1 MHEGRDGTRTA
12 YEMEVHLRH
21 AEEEKRREYDAS
33 VRTLAFDP
41 RGRLNQAGVAALA
54 DLACAV
60 AAGKGRSW
68 CTSPHRLALRWRARL
83 ERALLWNEATNAI
96 KSWGRVEGDSNP
108 GDDWRKMRGVP
119 TGGAGPTRNA
129 AAEKKATAPDSGKRR
144 KPQSGEVSHSAAT
157 SEGVGAVA
165 APGRAGRP
173 R

>member
-1 MHEGRDGTRTA
+1 M
-12 YEMEVHLRH
+12 
-21 AEEEKRREYDAS
+21 
-33 VRTLAFDP
+33 
-41 RGRLNQAGVAALA
+41 
-54 DLACAV
+54 
-60 AAGKGRSW
+60 
-68 CTSPHRLALRWRARL
+68 

-119 TGGAGPTRNA
+119 PGGAGPTRTA
-129 AAEKKATAPDSGKRR
+129 AAEKKATTPDCCKRR

-157 SEGVGAVA
+157 SEGVGAAA